1 MACKKSKW
9 DKAFDIINLLL
20 MAVFC
25 ISIFLP
31 FWDMMVMSFSEPLSV
46 NSLKIRFWPE
56 KLTFSSYIYL
66 FKDDQIVRSII
77 VTVLRTVTGTA
88 LHVVFCLFVA
98 YPLSKK
104 DLKYRKIIILFFLI
118 PLYFSGGLIPS
129 YIINRYIGLVDNLLV
144 YIIPQAFSVFSMLV
158 TRTYISTIDN
168 GIEESALIDGA
179 GYPRILFI
187 ILIPI
192 IKPVLATI
200 ALWHAVSL
208 WNDWFTCFI
217 YIKDENKIVLQM
229 ILRRMLD
236 NIKDV
241 TSDMHAFE
249 MESTVKTKIEPR
261 TVRAAI
267 TMLITIPIIC
277 VYPFLQKYFVKGV
290 MIGSL
295 KG

>member
-158 TRTYISTIDN
+158 TRTYISTVDN

-179 GYPRILFI
+179 GYPRILFT

-249 MESTVKTKIEPR
+249 MEATVKTKIEPR